1 MNYRLVANGTLREKF
16 HRGSAPN
23 LLAPPR
29 EDGPRPLRKRLSME
43 VLKGRTAELD
53 PTKWPSLVTMCKW
66 KQSLTE
72 RLLKRQRSSFSKVRV
87 SRGAL
92 WAAAALTH
100 KATRVTHSVMG
111 VTCY

>member
-1 MNYRLVANGTLREKF
+1 MREKF

-43 VLKGRTAELD
+43 VLRGRTAELD
-53 PTKWPSLVTMCKW
+53 PMKWPSLVTICKW
-66 KQSLTE
+66 KQALTE

-87 SRGAL
+87 SRDGL
-92 WAAAALTH
+92 WTRYLTR
-100 KATRVTHSVMG
+100 KAIRVTHSDRG
-111 VTCY
+111 VTYY